1 MRTCSKLV
9 LISCL
14 LVTSLALGCISG
26 EKSMNVS
33 VDMLEKTLETEA
45 VDGGLKVMV
54 RVVTRATNVGDP
66 GNIDVFVQVFDE
78 IDDKFLEDKERIHL
92 DKGES
97 KDVTIEL
104 EKIAPEDSDVESFH
118 ISSFSTNPTPD

>member
-92 DKGES
+92 DKDES